1 MQHHLS
7 PLCATERLSGSDE
20 RTGNGRVAV
29 MLGAGRERKEDAI
42 DPAAG
47 IMLQKKPGNYVEQG
61 DVLAFLH
68 TNRPQMLP
76 EAEEL
81 FFNALTWAK
90 GKPQEQPLILD
101 ILRMEE

>member
-1 MQHHLS
+1 MNAQ
-7 PLCATERLSGSDE
+7 AI
-20 RTGNGRVAV
+20 GRVAV